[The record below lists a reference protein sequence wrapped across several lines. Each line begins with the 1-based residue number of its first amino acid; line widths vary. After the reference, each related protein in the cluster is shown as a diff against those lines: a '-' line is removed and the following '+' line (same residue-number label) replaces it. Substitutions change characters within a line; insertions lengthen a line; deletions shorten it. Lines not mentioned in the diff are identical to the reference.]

1 MVLENFTKNG
11 KCENCARC
19 CSNILFSTK
28 EDIDRVKRYM
38 KENNIILKS
47 PYSVLN
53 TEYKAN
59 CPFLDENKKCK
70 IYPAR
75 LTVCRTFSC
84 NEELH
89 EEMNYKG
96 TKIIDMLDTFG
107 ENLYYP
113 CKPDLSIA
121 NKEWKEKLEGIYD

>member
-1 MVLENFTKNG
+1 MKDFTKNG

-28 EDIDRVKRYM
+28 EEIKRIKKYM
-38 KENNIILKS
+38 KENNIKLKS

-53 TEYKAN
+53 TTYVES
-59 CPFLDENKKCK
+59 CPFLNDEKKCS

-75 LTVCRTFSC
+75 LNICRTFSC

-89 EEMNYKG
+89 EEMDYKG
-96 TKIIDMLDTFG
+96 TEIIDMLATFG

-113 CKPDLSIA
+113 CKPDLEQL
-121 NKEWKEKLEGIYD
+121 NKEWKDKVKKAYV